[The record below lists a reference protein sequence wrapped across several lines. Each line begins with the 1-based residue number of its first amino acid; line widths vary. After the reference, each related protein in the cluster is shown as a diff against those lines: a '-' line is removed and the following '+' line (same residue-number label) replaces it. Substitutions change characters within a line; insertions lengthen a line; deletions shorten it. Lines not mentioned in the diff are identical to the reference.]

1 MKFIVIKIMQGMM
14 AEAQKPCKT
23 DERNCSYI
31 MVNKYIRAFCIL
43 AVIISVFIFCFIHY
57 FEDII

>member
-31 MVNKYIRAFCIL
+31 MVNKYIRAF
-43 AVIISVFIFCFIHY
+43 VFWQLLFLY
-57 FEDII
+57 

>member
-31 MVNKYIRAFCIL
+31 MVKQIYTCFCIL
-43 AVIISVFIFCFIHY
+43 AVIISVFIFCFMPQ
-57 FEDII
+57 